1 MPEEPPLTPLTMAV
15 LLALAAGDS
24 HGYALMQDVERQTG
38 GALAPGTGSLYAAL
52 QRLME
57 EGLIG
62 ESPDHPG
69 PDEDQRRKYYRI
81 TEAGRDVAR
90 REAERMLDV
99 VAVARRRRL
108 LPDPVPERMARS
120 GGSEAS

>member
-1 MPEEPPLTPLTMAV
+1 MSEEPPLTPLTMAV

-57 EGLIG
+57 DGLIR
-62 ESPDHPG
+62 ESPDRPG

-81 TEAGRDVAR
+81 TAAGRDVAR

-108 LPDPVPERMARS
+108 LPDPAPERAPS
-120 GGSEAS
+120 GGAEAS